1 MNAIPHR
8 ILLKLFLTLVA
19 GLVALA
25 FMLEDAFMATSKL
38 KIKLFVYMTTAL
50 SMPLIKEAG
59 SQQHCILRVSLETS
73 IHPPLP
79 CEATRDL
86 LTSD

>member
-8 ILLKLFLTLVA
+8 ILLSLFLTLVA
-19 GLVALA
+19 VLVALA

-38 KIKLFVYMTTAL
+38 KMKLFVYMTTAL

-59 SQQHCILRVSLETS
+59 PQQYCILSVSLETL
-73 IHPPLP
+73 INLPLP
-79 CEATRDL
+79 SEATRDS
-86 LTSD
+86 LTRD